1 MEYRTNKHYICHGWP
16 IQPETQASIPERFGK
31 ARLSQDGGVHKLQVS
46 FAVSVGLV
54 VNAIPWF
61 KQIQKVFV
69 RGLAE
74 HNGHILKL
82 L

>member
-1 MEYRTNKHYICHGWP
+1 MPVRIYHAWP
-16 IQPETQASIPERFGK
+16 TRPETLANTPERSGK
-31 ARLSQDGGVHKLQVS
+31 ARSPQDGGVHKPQVIL
-46 FAVSVGLV
+46 AVSDGLV

>member
-1 MEYRTNKHYICHGWP
+1 M
-16 IQPETQASIPERFGK
+16 
-31 ARLSQDGGVHKLQVS
+31 SQDGGVHKLQVS